1 METKIYEFDPVIY
14 PRLLWIAV
22 NPQGSNLKE
31 YFEDYDFTFKQQK
44 AICCGV
50 TKRNPRESGFLIVF
64 KSKKYLDAD
73 TIAHEASHVAMDLFN
88 ELGIEFD
95 GTHQEALSYFIGWV
109 AKCCEQVKKLK

>member
-1 METKIYEFDPVIY
+1 METKIHEFNPVIY

-31 YFEDYDFTFKQQK
+31 YFEDYDFTFKQQR

-64 KSKKYLDAD
+64 KSIVRFSTLL
-73 TIAHEASHVAMDLFN
+73 ISS
-88 ELGIEFD
+88 
-95 GTHQEALSYFIGWV
+95 LSLTAIYIIFTFI
-109 AKCCEQVKKLK
+109 